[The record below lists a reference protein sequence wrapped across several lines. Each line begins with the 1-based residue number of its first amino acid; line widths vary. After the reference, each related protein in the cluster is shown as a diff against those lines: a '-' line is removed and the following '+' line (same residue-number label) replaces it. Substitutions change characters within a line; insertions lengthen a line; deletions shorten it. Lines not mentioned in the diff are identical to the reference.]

1 MTTFISF
8 TAPTHAQAALAGLL
22 APSLA
27 VGVHRSKLASNSQGQ
42 GAARLNKKMNPS
54 LENSTGGFIVVI
66 T

>member
-27 VGVHRSKLASNSQGQ
+27 VGVHQSKLASNNQGQ
-42 GAARLNKKMNPS
+42 GAARLNKK
-54 LENSTGGFIVVI
+54 
-66 T
+66 